1 MKPVQDIAAAVVETD
16 SPRRAWTAPA
26 ARRLATSSAE
36 AGDTIS
42 FDATEL
48 PS

>member
-1 MKPVQDIAAAVVETD
+1 MKPVEQIAAAVTD
-16 SPRRAWTAPA
+16 TEAPRRAWTAPS

-36 AGDTIS
+36 SGSTIS

>member
-1 MKPVQDIAAAVVETD
+1 MKPVDHIVAAVADPDV
-16 SPRRAWTAPA
+16 PRRAWTAPA

-36 AGDTIS
+36 AGDTIA

>member
-1 MKPVQDIAAAVVETD
+1 MKPVQDTAANEAD
-16 SPRRAWTAPA
+16 APRRAWTAPT
-26 ARRLATSSAE
+26 ARRLATSAAE